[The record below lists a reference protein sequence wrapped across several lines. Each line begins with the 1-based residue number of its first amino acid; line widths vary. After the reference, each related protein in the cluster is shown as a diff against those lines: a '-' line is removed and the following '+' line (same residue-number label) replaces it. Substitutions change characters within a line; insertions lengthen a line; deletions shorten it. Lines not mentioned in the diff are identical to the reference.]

1 VDTNFEKMEKIL
13 NCATGGMLSELW
25 AMSSCSQKCL
35 SLYTLTFTHA
45 VEVPNE

>member
-1 VDTNFEKMEKIL
+1 MYKFEEIEKIL
-13 NCATGGMLSELW
+13 NFATGGMLSELW
-25 AMSSCSQKCL
+25 AKFSRSQKYL